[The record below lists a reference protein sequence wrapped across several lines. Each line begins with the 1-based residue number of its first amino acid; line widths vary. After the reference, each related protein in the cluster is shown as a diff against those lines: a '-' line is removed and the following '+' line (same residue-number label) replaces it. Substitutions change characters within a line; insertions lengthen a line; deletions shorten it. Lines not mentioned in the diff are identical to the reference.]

1 METEV
6 ICEIEEILAISHSDD
21 IGVSEDYQPLMT
33 EYEAMMLVVER
44 DLI

>member
-1 METEV
+1 MENEV
-6 ICEIEEILAISHSDD
+6 ICEVEEILALSHSDD
-21 IGVSEDYQPLMT
+21 IGLSEDYTPLMT